1 MLLAGDDRWHTQQG
15 NNNCYCQDNVRSWL
29 EWGWSDATGVKLRD
43 FIRELIALRAEYPVL
58 CRKNFLA
65 GKPLGPG
72 LPKEVL
78 WWNVEG
84 REMTQADWDCGFIR
98 CFGMHLTGGLLNEN
112 DERGRPRK
120 SDSVFLLLN
129 AHHEDVRCIM
139 PPTGAARA
147 WKLRLT
153 TADTASPG
161 RVSGQHWFTS
171 QARSLALFV
180 TAPPP
185 VPLQPAA
192 PEAKRETPPRTQQP
206 FDARKDWLSKVRSRI
221 SLGRPKD

>member
-1 MLLAGDDRWHTQQG
+1 MTVGTPSRETTTAIARTTSGAGSSG
-15 NNNCYCQDNVRSWL
+15 AGPNS
-29 EWGWSDATGVKLRD
+29 TGVKLRD
-43 FIRELIALRAEYPVL
+43 FIRELIAIRAEYPVL

-84 REMTQADWDCGFIR
+84 REMTKADWDCGFIR
-98 CFGMHLTGGLLNEN
+98 CFGMHLTGGVLNEN

-139 PPTGAARA
+139 PPTGAAKV

-153 TADTASPG
+153 TADAACPV
-161 RVSGQHWFTS
+161 RVPGQHWFTS
-171 QARSLALFV
+171 QARSLALFI

-185 VPLQPAA
+185 VPLQSAA
-192 PEAKRETPPRTQQP
+192 PEAPLKRESAP
-206 FDARKDWLSKVRSRI
+206 WLSKVRSRI